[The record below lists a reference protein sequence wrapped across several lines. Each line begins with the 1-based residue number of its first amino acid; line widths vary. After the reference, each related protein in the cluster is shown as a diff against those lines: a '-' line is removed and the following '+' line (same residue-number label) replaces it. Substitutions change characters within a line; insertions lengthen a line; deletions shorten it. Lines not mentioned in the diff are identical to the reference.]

1 MLGKTNVGGTGKL
14 QQYQVVCYY
23 WGKRSAAS
31 GGVPTASIQY
41 AYNKDYL
48 SFDSSTQ
55 KFTVLQDF
63 NATVKVVGSGART
76 GDVGGSGNYPLSI
89 SFRVN
94 SSTKIS
100 GTITWTGSGTPSTAS
115 YSFKKN
121 DVFWVQGS
129 HEISVY
135 SVDMG
140 FTIEI
145 A

>member
-14 QQYQVVCYY
+14 QQYQVVCFY
-23 WGKRSAAS
+23 WGRREAAS

-41 AYNKDYL
+41 AYNKSYL

-63 NATVKVVGSGART
+63 DATVKVIGSGART
-76 GDVGGSGNYPLSI
+76 GTAGSSGSYPLSI

-94 SSTKIS
+94 SSSKIS

-129 HEISVY
+129 HGINDY
-135 SVDMG
+135 AVDMG